1 MAFRPGLARFR
12 GTALGDQGAGFLI
25 PAALLHQ
32 RILATEQD
40 PSRAQRVA
48 ARWRKRHPMTGLD
61 LLAYAPR
68 ISGTAGMRKAHRR
81 RGRRVG

>member
-40 PSRAQRVA
+40 PSRALRVA
-48 ARWRKRHPMTGLD
+48 ARRCAM
-61 LLAYAPR
+61 AQAPPYD
-68 ISGTAGMRKAHRR
+68 GA
-81 RGRRVG
+81 